1 MNQPSATPSNRK
13 GRLLLGA
20 LGLTLTFGGIS
31 SKINNDL
38 TLENNSLDREVK
50 HQEHTIAEK
59 TSEVSKLSG
68 QRDNLT
74 AEKTQL
80 SHQVLS
86 LGTELAERKLKVAD
100 LDQKLL
106 ATNASLEKTRSELD
120 ASSGREK
127 DLTGKLELAAR
138 RESTLRAD
146 LTAGVEREGG
156 LKNTIASLERARTD
170 LNSALEMRGA
180 ELAEARKREDSIKTD
195 LNARLGELKLGQARE
210 TMLKG
215 EVLAGIQREQSAKS
229 SLGALE
235 KEKAD
240 MAAAMKSKA
249 DEIAKLDKG
258 LGDLN
263 KAFADAQSTKDALL
277 KTNETLGKE
286 KLELMGARDIL
297 QKQISELSEKIKALS
312 DQNKG
317 QQSTL
322 QSLQKEKDIVADQ
335 FKIVKSEVEA
345 IARQRDSIKGER
357 DQFQGACNELMGKL
371 QQLTEK
377 MKGLEKDFTS
387 LDSLRSEATSLINAR
402 P

>member
-387 LDSLRSEATSLINAR
+387 LDSLRSEASSLINAR